1 MRIIGF
7 LCTNQYFFI
16 NMIPNIHTW
25 QPLTYELKEKEFHLS
40 MTIGK
45 GSSILSAICLKS
57 FLLCWNPFFKRD
69 DSMLFQRNVSTFES
83 LFESRKFS
91 TWEGQVHKYQ
101 TQLCG
106 KEKHEL
112 RVAGYEFRY
121 TSYEFKSTSCE
132 LKSTSCEFKST
143 SRKFK
148 SMSCEFKST
157 NHEFN
162 TRVKRLKAR
171 AGRSKARVE
180 AIKPRVK

>member
-1 MRIIGF
+1 MAYNIQITHDENSVVILRIIGF

-106 KEKHEL
+106 KVSYELRVTSSDIRVMSSNPRVASSNPRVGSSNPWVASSNPRITSSTHEL
-112 RVAGYEFRY
+112 RD
-121 TSYEFKSTSCE
+121 
-132 LKSTSCEFKST
+132 
-143 SRKFK
+143 
-148 SMSCEFKST
+148 
-157 NHEFN
+157 
-162 TRVKRLKAR
+162 
-171 AGRSKARVE
+171 
-180 AIKPRVK
+180 